1 MRPPRDYTC
10 KDCRQEHDT
19 FIVFDSVWAAAR
31 LFPREFCCRACLE
44 KRIARKLTED
54 DYTFCPANFDT
65 VEGFD
70 TEENYRKL
78 YAQSGHDYDKA
89 KAEYFERCA
98 RLGVE
103 PRWSV
108 SKPMKDYV

>member
-1 MRPPRDYTC
+1 VRPPRDYTC

-19 FIVFDSVWAAAR
+19 YIVFDSVWKAAR

-44 KRIARKLTED
+44 KRIARRLTND

-78 YAQSGHDYDKA
+78 YAQGGLDYDKC
-89 KAEYFERCA
+89 KAEYLQRCA
-98 RLGVE
+98 NLGVE
-103 PRWSV
+103 PRWDV
-108 SKPMKDYV
+108 STPMTDY